1 MKKIF
6 TLKTLALGVVSAVA
20 LSASA
25 TPAEILKVKPA
36 KLFSGKVEM
45 AKKLDRSA
53 FSELSLSKRVITE
66 KAVAEKAAKAPAKR
80 AAASYGPWSEEN
92 PGEYTFTQPFTQ
104 VITDSYNYRRR
115 LDTANEGELQVEV
128 LKWGVDGEGTTLT
141 FDIKYLTYDTYDQQG
156 NVVGHKTSLI
166 PLVEKPVDTGWAY
179 NGGGLTGEVYM
190 ASYSTFLR
198 VNKEVGNQFENADGT
213 KEDIT
218 DADIEDSKPLGLYDD
233 VEGYIQFLPVYM
245 IYIDNKPTMYH
256 MPIQD
261 ANGLKFEAYQMTGN
275 GYKNYEL
282 EVETLTGFYNHEKD
296 AKTGTYTVDVNIN
309 DNAKVLLRVAT
320 ANTESVVA
328 QMLADYKANKLDDLT
343 VVTKSGTVTLPVSNY
358 AKGRRYVV
366 AVIYRD
372 ADATDDEALWDVF
385 STLITSTDVDYYS
398 VGDAEFSD
406 INMAFGINSIFGQQI
421 IPLNDVYTTTVPAQA
436 SASKPGMYRL
446 IRPYKGLY
454 EAYLTAAINYF
465 AEEDILEFECNNFDK
480 VNIRPSDSGF
490 LVVAT
495 KEDESRMICQL
506 QLGSTNQFANSDNT
520 DSKELWGKY
529 ADGAVSF
536 PAPTAEG
543 NQWHGTEAS
552 AISFALAEYDLQT
565 GVTSEAVAEDIISM
579 PYPEETKIVFKVAAG
594 VQNVAVDRVDE
605 NAPVEYFNLQGIRV
619 ANPEAGQLL
628 IKKQGAKT
636 QKVVIR

>member
-1 MKKIF
+1 MKKNF
-6 TLKTLALGVVSAVA
+6 TLKAAALGVVSAVA

-36 KLFSGKVEM
+36 KLLSGKVEM

-92 PGEYTFTQPFTQ
+92 PGEYTFTQPSTQ

-128 LKWGVDGEGTTLT
+128 LKWGLDGEGTTLT

-179 NGGGLTGEVYM
+179 NDGKLTGEVYM

-245 IYIDNKPTMYH
+245 IYIGNTPTMYH
-256 MPIQD
+256 LPIQD

-275 GYKNYEL
+275 GYKD
-282 EVETLTGFYNHEKD
+282 YNLDIDTDYGYYSHEKD
-296 AKTGTYTVDVNIN
+296 AKTGTYTVPVAIH
-309 DNAKVLLRVAT
+309 DNAKVLLRVASSATT
-320 ANTESVVA
+320 AAMS
-328 QMLADYKANKLDDLT
+328 QMLADYKANKMDDLT
-343 VVTKSGTVTLPVSNY
+343 EVTKDGTVTLPVSNY
-358 AKGRRYVV
+358 AMGRRYVL
-366 AVIYRD
+366 AVVYN
-372 ADATDDEALWDVF
+372 TDDAEPYGV
-385 STLITSTDVDYYS
+385 STSAFITRSDVDYYS

-480 VNIRPSDSGF
+480 VNIRPSNSGF
-490 LVVAT
+490 LVVGT
-495 KEDESRMICQL
+495 KEDESRAIYQL
-506 QLGSTNQFANSDNT
+506 QLGSTNQFANSANT

-552 AISFALAEYDLQT
+552 AISFALPEYDLET
-565 GVTSEAVAEDIISM
+565 EVTSEAAAEDIISM